1 MRRRVPTGSVGAADV
16 RPTGTV
22 ASVPARERITA
33 ALDVGGTSIK
43 PGVVRGDAVE
53 LRPAIPSRSKE
64 IAAIVLDQLA
74 TAAETA
80 VAAAGPSLSD
90 LAIAVPRP
98 FDLERGIPL
107 LRGLHKFDSIHGVEL
122 QPILRART
130 SIGSRSI
137 GFVGDAEAAAVGEA
151 RFGAG
156 RGVDRVLMITLG
168 TGMGACLT
176 DGGRV
181 VAAVGDASIEDLH
194 DRLVDG
200 VRADD
205 VFSARGLSA
214 ALDVDADQLPVAV
227 ADPMHAERLLE
238 FGRQLGSFLT
248 QILDEFG
255 IHAVVVGGGLSAIF
269 ERFGPALAITAR
281 PAALG
286 PRGPLLGAAAL
297 TAEGT

>member
-1 MRRRVPTGSVGAADV
+1 
-16 RPTGTV
+16 
-22 ASVPARERITA
+22 VPARERITA

-43 PGVVRGDAVE
+43 PGVVRGDSVE
-53 LRPAIPSRSKE
+53 LLPAVASRSGGV
-64 IAAIVLDQLA
+64 AAIVLDQLV

-107 LRGLHKFDSIHGVEL
+107 LRGLHKFDAIHGVEL
-122 QPILRART
+122 RPILRART
-130 SIGSRSI
+130 SVGSRSI

-156 RGVDRVLMITLG
+156 RGIDRVLMITLG

-176 DGGRV
+176 DRLLV
-181 VAAVGDASIEDLH
+181 VDAVGDASIEDLH

-200 VRADD
+200 ARADD

-214 ALDVDADQLPVAV
+214 ALGVDADQLPVAV
-227 ADPMHAERLLE
+227 SDPTNAERLLE

-248 QILDEFG
+248 PIVDEFE
-255 IHAVVVGGGLSAIF
+255 IDAVVVGGGLSAIF
-269 ERFGPALAITAR
+269 ERFGPALAIAAR

-297 TAEGT
+297 TAEAT